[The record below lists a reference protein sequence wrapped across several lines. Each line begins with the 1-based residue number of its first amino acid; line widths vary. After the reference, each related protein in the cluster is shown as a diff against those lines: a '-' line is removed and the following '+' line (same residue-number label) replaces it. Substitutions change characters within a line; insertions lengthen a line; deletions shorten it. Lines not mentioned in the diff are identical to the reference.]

1 MRKAITIATLCMA
14 ACFSTPMFAQDPSKK
29 PTEDLVKAAQD
40 SKSKR
45 KKSST
50 RVITN
55 KDVKQA
61 KGKLIVLD
69 TPAAKKTEKT
79 EATSSLQKQDAT
91 LRGRREAK
99 DRLDSA
105 QKKVDGLQKELD
117 AVEQSYYQE
126 NDPNYRDNVIQRRFA
141 QTKRQLDDARQDLA
155 NARDALQKLEPPPQS
170 QK

>member
-1 MRKAITIATLCMA
+1 MKKTLTIAILCVA
-14 ACFSTPMFAQDPSKK
+14 ACFGTPIFAQDPSKK

-50 RVITN
+50 KVITN

-61 KGKLIVLD
+61 RGKLIVLD

-79 EATSSLQKQDAT
+79 EAASSLQKQDAT
-91 LRGRREAK
+91 LRERRDAK
-99 DRLDSA
+99 DRLDST

-126 NDPNYRDNVIQRRFA
+126 NDPNYRDNVIQKRFA

-155 NARDALQKLEPPPQS
+155 NARDTLQKLEPPPQS

>member
-1 MRKAITIATLCMA
+1 M
-14 ACFSTPMFAQDPSKK
+14 
-29 PTEDLVKAAQD
+29 KAAQD

-50 RVITN
+50 KVITN

-79 EATSSLQKQDAT
+79 ETPSSLQKQDAT
-91 LRGRREAK
+91 LRERREAK
-99 DRLDSA
+99 DRLDGA
-105 QKKVDGLQKELD
+105 QKRVDGLQKELD

-126 NDPNYRDNVIQRRFA
+126 NDPNYRDNVIQKRFA

-155 NARDALQKLEPPPQS
+155 NARDTLQKLEPPPQS